1 MFNDMVFVTIPLFD
15 VDMRQL
21 VTRMTC
27 LSILHEYQHEHCAIL
42 SDWINIMCFR
52 PSLALKDSTA
62 LIRTGNKTQHVI
74 LMQLDP
80 PVTSLQQ
87 LLDTLLS
94 LRHEFDGMS
103 NFDTFYLY
111 TANQTRLAAF
121 AVTRVS

>member
-1 MFNDMVFVTIPLFD
+1 
-15 VDMRQL
+15 
-21 VTRMTC
+21 
-27 LSILHEYQHEHCAIL
+27 
-42 SDWINIMCFR
+42 MCFR

-62 LIRTGNKTQHVI
+62 LIRAGNKTQHVI

-103 NFDTFYLY
+103 NFDTFYHY